1 MNATKFHEALKNS
14 NIKVPD
20 VIKKLVETGML
31 TPKTYPNAFD
41 EQGNLRLTYNTTK
54 KVFHTYCPYHDKQ
67 NNGDAF
73 AIYND
78 SNTVFCYS
86 GACSAGKRPMNLI
99 ELVISLGFEQDPAI
113 AVDRDL
119 SGPFF
124 RKAQRFLVEHFGKEL
139 GLKLDDIKFDG
150 VFKTDKKQEVLKA
163 AAEYYHFLGTKTNYG
178 KKLDAYMVEHRHF
191 KFSKVDFQILKAR
204 YMIGITPRSEE
215 NDKLYQYLS
224 KKGFTDEEIL
234 EAKVCRKSEYDGKIR
249 DFFRNH
255 LVIPYIYKGK
265 VIGLYGRN
273 LDKNCEDKYRHLRLQ
288 GEVEIPNSLDDIF
301 LFEEFFLVEGEID
314 KLAINAMD
322 LRNAMEARGTKGFKR
337 AHAEKIRQ
345 YRLTDP
351 SKCKKAYMVFDPDG
365 PGQDAV
371 MNIAKML
378 VEIGIEVLVI
388 ALPTITKDDVDLQL
402 DANDMLKEYQ
412 DQAAEEFLRLK
423 ERAISFD
430 AFCLL
435 YKLGKENVTTLS
447 EARMAIKRVSEYLDV
462 IPKLERVFILEEVL
476 NNLSPS
482 FLKVGLDKDLLR
494 DYLKELWVH
503 QEVKKPIE
511 GLEKA
516 DTNKQPSWLVTRNE
530 ETYEKFNNK
539 LSNILLVRNL
549 SVFKEKLDG
558 KTLLFDS
565 SFEKDEIIEFTNYTK
580 VYSGEFDVHGSG
592 KVILDSIEKM

>member
-1 MNATKFHEALKNS
+1 MKAIQFHEALKNS
-14 NIKVPD
+14 NIKVSD
-20 VIKKLVETGML
+20 VITKLVETGML

-41 EQGNLRLTYNTTK
+41 EQGKLRLTYNTTK
-54 KVFHTYCPYHDKQ
+54 KLFHTYCPYHDLQKH
-67 NNGDAF
+67 GDAF

-78 SNTVFCYS
+78 SSTVFCYS

-99 ELVISLGFEQDPAI
+99 ELVISLGFEQDPAV
-113 AVDRDL
+113 AVDKEL
-119 SGPFF
+119 SFPYFW
-124 RKAQRFLVEHFGKEL
+124 KAARFLGEHFGKEL
-139 GLKLDDIKFDG
+139 GLKLEDIKSDG
-150 VFKTDKKQEVLKA
+150 VFKVDKKQEVLKA

-191 KFSKVDFQILKAR
+191 KFGKVDFQVLKER

-215 NDKLYQYLS
+215 NNKLYQYLS
-224 KKGFTDEEIL
+224 KKGFSDDEIL
-234 EAKVCRKSEYDGKIR
+234 EANVCKKSEYDGKIR

-255 LVIPYIYKGK
+255 LVIPYTYKGK

-273 LDKNCEDKYRHLRLQ
+273 LDKNCEEKYRHLRLQ
-288 GEVEIPNSLDDIF
+288 GVVEIPNSLDDIF

-337 AHAEKIRQ
+337 AHADKIYQ

-351 SKCKKAYMVFDPDG
+351 SKCKRAYMVFDPDK

-378 VEIGIEVLVI
+378 VEVGIEVLVI
-388 ALPTITKDDVDLQL
+388 KLPTKTVDDKVLKL
-402 DANDMLKEYQ
+402 DANDMLGEYQ
-412 DQAAEEFLRLK
+412 DQAKEEFLRLK
-423 ERAISFD
+423 EQAISFD

-435 YKLGKENVTTLS
+435 YKLEQENVTTLS
-447 EARMAIKRVSEYLDV
+447 EARMAIKRVSEYLDA

-476 NNLSPS
+476 NNLSPA

-503 QEVKKPIE
+503 QEVKNPIE

-516 DTNKQPSWLVTRNE
+516 DTNKQPSWVVTRNE
-530 ETYEKFNNK
+530 ETYEKFNDK
-539 LSNILLVRNL
+539 LSNLLLVRNL
-549 SVFKEKLDG
+549 RVFKEKMDG
-558 KTLLFDS
+558 KNLLFDA
-565 SFEKDEIIEFTNYTK
+565 SFDKDEIIEFKSYTK
-580 VYSGEFDVHGSG
+580 VFVGEIDESGSG
-592 KVILDSIEKM
+592 KPFLGSIAQL